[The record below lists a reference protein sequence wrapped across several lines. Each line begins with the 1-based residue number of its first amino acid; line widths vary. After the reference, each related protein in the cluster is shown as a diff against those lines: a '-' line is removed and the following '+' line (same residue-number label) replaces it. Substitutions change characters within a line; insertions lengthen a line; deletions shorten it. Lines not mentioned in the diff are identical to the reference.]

1 MNLIAMLL
9 YGDGFVVAVTHGA
22 KLPAQELLLF
32 LCRVDADF
40 DNVRVDADF
49 DNVKHVISGTA
60 GTTELRSLSKPMA
73 VLMVRILQICLEK
86 ITSGILGGVD
96 KIGSLSEVKNH

>member
-9 YGDGFVVAVTHGA
+9 YGDGFVVAVTHGT

-40 DNVRVDADF
+40 DNV
-49 DNVKHVISGTA
+49 KHVISDLSSPPAVHMPQADTA
-60 GTTELRSLSKPMA
+60 KKADSNM
-73 VLMVRILQICLEK
+73 
-86 ITSGILGGVD
+86 
-96 KIGSLSEVKNH
+96 

>member
-1 MNLIAMLL
+1 MNLIAMIL

-40 DNVRVDADF
+40 DNV
-49 DNVKHVISGTA
+49 KHVIS

-86 ITSGILGGVD
+86 ITSGIPGGVD
-96 KIGSLSEVKNH
+96 KIGSLSEVKKPLKINGWNF

>member
-9 YGDGFVVAVTHGA
+9 YGDGFVVAVTHGT

-32 LCRVDADF
+32 LC
-40 DNVRVDADF
+40 RVDADF

-86 ITSGILGGVD
+86 ITSGIPGGVD
-96 KIGSLSEVKNH
+96 KIGSLREVKNH